1 MSFLGYATRHGT
13 EATFRD
19 VSLGSYDPEAGTA
32 SDGETDTTVRGFLH
46 SYRLDEVGEGI
57 DVEDQKYMLPASEI
71 SVEPTTEDRLLIG
84 SVVYEIVNVGRMEKH
99 ASAHIYPLQIRRIK

>member
-1 MSFLGYATRHGT
+1 MSFLGYAIRHGT

-32 SDGETDTTVRGFLH
+32 SDGEADTTVNGFLH
-46 SYRLDEVGEGI
+46 SYGLDEVGEGI

-84 SVVYEIVNVGRMEKH
+84 SVVYEIVNVGRVEKH